1 MRGGLEEWILNL
13 SVVRLLALALFV
25 WACFSPFLN
34 LSMVKLNPT
43 LFYMRACFS
52 PFLNLSMVKS

>member
-34 LSMVKLNPT
+34 LSMVKLKSE
-43 LFYMRACFS
+43 MISIASCFS
-52 PFLNLSMVKS
+52 PFLNLSMVK